1 MRAFEKLPA
10 QFQNDSVK
18 AYYDILSKRQGSI
31 ILKRVFD
38 IIVSLILLVFLII
51 PIAVISILIKV
62 NSPGPV
68 LFKQKRVTTYGRIFK
83 IYKFRTMV
91 VNAESLGSK
100 VTTKND
106 ARVTSIGKTLRK
118 FRLDELPQVLNIL
131 KGDMS
136 MVGPRPERPEI
147 AREYEKEIPEF
158 QMRLK
163 VKAGLTGFAQI
174 YGLYN
179 TTPYDK
185 LKLDLTYIRHYS
197 LFQDLKLIFM
207 TPKIMFMK
215 ESTEGVKD
223 GQTTASLKEAEAL
236 TPSNLKEEV
245 YGKSYVLEEEIEKA
259 EARSA
264 QGGNPGRKKR
274 KKHRR

>member
-10 QFQNDSVK
+10 RFQNDSVK

-118 FRLDELPQVLNIL
+118 FRLDELPQIFNVI
-131 KGDMS
+131 GGSMS
-136 MVGPRPERPEI
+136 FVGTRPEVQKYVDLYED
-147 AREYEKEIPEF
+147 EYYATLLLPAGITSLTSIKFKDEENLLSAIVDTEKIDETYVKTILPQKMEYNLQYTKEF
-158 QMRLK
+158 
-163 VKAGLTGFAQI
+163 GFLSDI
-174 YGLYN
+174 
-179 TTPYDK
+179 
-185 LKLDLTYIRHYS
+185 
-197 LFQDLKLIFM
+197 
-207 TPKIMFMK
+207 KIMFKTVK
-215 ESTEGVKD
+215 EVIS
-223 GQTTASLKEAEAL
+223 
-236 TPSNLKEEV
+236 
-245 YGKSYVLEEEIEKA
+245 
-259 EARSA
+259 
-264 QGGNPGRKKR
+264 
-274 KKHRR
+274 